1 MWRSTPWRGGAGRCL
16 RSHGAPAE
24 TARWCGKYLAGSAAQ
39 REPAIRSEFDR
50 GPRVAAARV
59 LVISS
64 GKMSPTRST
73 RAVEMAQLPLQP
85 VIQLLS
91 ANLTEPTRSDY
102 AV

>member
-1 MWRSTPWRGGAGRCL
+1 
-16 RSHGAPAE
+16 
-24 TARWCGKYLAGSAAQ
+24 
-39 REPAIRSEFDR
+39 
-50 GPRVAAARV
+50 VAAARV
-59 LVISS
+59 LDISS